1 VPPTP
6 QALVRLGAVVLRTD
20 PALALTGR
28 RAMPARLVDAGFN
41 FRHPDID
48 EALADLRARKRAVK

>member
-1 VPPTP
+1 M
-6 QALVRLGAVVLRTD
+6 LRTD

-28 RAMPARLVDAGFN
+28 RAVPARLLNAGFD

-48 EALADLRARKRAVK
+48 EALSDLRARHQAVN

>member
-1 VPPTP
+1 
-6 QALVRLGAVVLRTD
+6 VVLRTD

-28 RAMPARLVDAGFN
+28 RAMPARLLDAGFT